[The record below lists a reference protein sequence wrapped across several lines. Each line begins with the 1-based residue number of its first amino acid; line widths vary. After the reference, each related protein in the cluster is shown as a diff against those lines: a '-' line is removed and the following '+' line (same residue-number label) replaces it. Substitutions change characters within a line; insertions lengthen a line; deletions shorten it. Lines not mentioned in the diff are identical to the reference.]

1 MWSISEIDASDP
13 HVEEA
18 RSALRVLALCHDLT
32 KRTDQRA
39 NEPTELAKQQR
50 EGIVVSQLSF
60 KGELA
65 SCMQP

>member
-32 KRTDQRA
+32 KRTERTGERT
-39 NEPTELAKQQR
+39 N
-50 EGIVVSQLSF
+50 GISEAAARRDSQPIILQ
-60 KGELA
+60 G
-65 SCMQP
+65 